1 MMRTNRDR
9 QIPHIPR
16 GIRLISNLYIF
27 GGILMLLTSI
37 WLVWLEY
44 ISLIV
49 ENNGGG
55 PGIMAVLIFPILVGA
70 HSIGALHGLVTIAA
84 GVGLKKMKRWG
95 LKCSYIS
102 TRLWILFGLLVILIY
117 LPSLFSLPG
126 CVLSS
131 IGALIIGISMKN
143 WSYLDRVSH
152 YFEANPVP
160 SQN

>member
-1 MMRTNRDR
+1 MIKITHDR
-9 QIPHIPR
+9 QTPHLSR
-16 GIRLISNLYIF
+16 GIRLISTLYIF

-95 LKCSYIS
+95 LKCAYMS
-102 TRLWILFGLLVILIY
+102 TRLWILFGLLIVLMSV
-117 LPSLFSLPG
+117 PSLLSLPG
-126 CVLSS
+126 VILSS
-131 IGALIIGISMKN
+131 IGALIIGAAMK
-143 WSYLDRVSH
+143 SEIYFSRVSH
-152 YFEANPVP
+152 YFEPNPVP
-160 SQN
+160 PQD